1 MAERLGSAVLELKA
15 DQSKL
20 HRGLDQSKAK
30 TEKTTT
36 GMGAA
41 FKKLRTPIGIATGA
55 IVGLGVAVTKLG
67 ADFEAALS
75 ESLAIMGDVSETLR
89 GDMSDAARDVA
100 KATTFSARE
109 AGESYFFLASAGL
122 DAAQSVAALPQV
134 AQFAQAGMFD
144 MARATDLLTDA
155 QSALGLASNDAQ
167 QNLANMAR
175 ISDVL
180 VKANTLANASV
191 SQFSEALTNRAG
203 ASLRILNKDVEEG
216 VAVLA
221 AFADQGIKGS
231 MAGEQLSIVIRDLQN
246 ASLKNADAFRQAGI
260 SVFDSSGQMRNFGDI
275 IGDLEG
281 RLAGMSD
288 EQVRAELTTLGFQDR
303 SVQALLTLVGT
314 SDAIKDYEANLRE
327 AGGTTKEVADKQL
340 NNFNAQLKLLQSVIT
355 DIAIEMSDKFLPA
368 LRDLVEGA
376 SGFLDVFG
384 TAREVNEIISDWTD
398 GIQGSSAATREQAA
412 ELLAM
417 AREMTSTRK
426 LMGDLITNNFA
437 LRQAWQD
444 SGLGIT
450 EFNRLLYRNATRLE
464 DHARLQEEVE
474 AKIART
480 REGLLLAAPA
490 TLEFAGAID
499 YSNDSALD
507 LATGI
512 ARLLTYAGRRRVAL
526 QTLGKELPEIAEV
539 HDDLTEEVNLTTG
552 AFSVL
557 GTTAADAQRALD
569 SEADAARN
577 AAAAHEE
584 YLAAQDRRVN
594 QAAFRRQIS
603 DEDLEI
609 SEYVEPETTAP
620 VRTGRGTTATDLDR
634 ERERTAELERQA
646 ELGDLFGEKWVSASN
661 AVQTAELAVTEAR
674 SDSFELAQ
682 AVETALQGQEDAADA
697 VKAKQE
703 EINALRSDE
712 STFVQAI
719 NRELERQKETEGRLK
734 AAQDALTEAR
744 RSDFHLATAVTRARE
759 RLASVERSIRAE
771 TQPFTEQER
780 LLQGQLRQMDIA
792 DAQQKI
798 ASTTGREQI
807 EAQLRFA
814 QLNIAD
820 IRAKREGDRE
830 SAQRQIQAAQAA
842 HQEEIQRRARVVADR
857 QAEVAAA
864 RQRVTDAKT
873 LLATELKGQQKEL
886 ETLVT
891 AKEAADVALVDAK
904 DVLKVEQERRDAA
917 LETAKEELSGLDL
930 LIQLAE
936 FYGKTREDG
945 EKKTLGYLKEQAR
958 LLQEMARLAQGD
970 LSRINFG
977 EVFTEAQGQRA
988 SYGEFAQN
996 LGVSGD
1002 LTGLLDR
1009 LFPVAPAAMAS
1020 GGLATSP
1027 TLAMIGE
1034 AGPEAVIPLS
1044 RMGGMGVT
1052 VINRGTIVHDQE
1064 FVDLVV
1070 KAQNTAR
1077 RQGRMN

>member
-1 MAERLGSAVLELKA
+1 M
-15 DQSKL
+15 
-20 HRGLDQSKAK
+20 
-30 TEKTTT
+30 
-36 GMGAA
+36 
-41 FKKLRTPIGIATGA
+41 
-55 IVGLGVAVTKLG
+55 
-67 ADFEAALS
+67 
-75 ESLAIMGDVSETLR
+75 
-89 GDMSDAARDVA
+89 
-100 KATTFSARE
+100 
-109 AGESYFFLASAGL
+109 
-122 DAAQSVAALPQV
+122 
-134 AQFAQAGMFD
+134 
-144 MARATDLLTDA
+144 
-155 QSALGLASNDAQ
+155 
-167 QNLANMAR
+167 
-175 ISDVL
+175 
-180 VKANTLANASV
+180 
-191 SQFSEALTNRAG
+191 
-203 ASLRILNKDVEEG
+203 
-216 VAVLA
+216 
-221 AFADQGIKGS
+221 
-231 MAGEQLSIVIRDLQN
+231 
-246 ASLKNADAFRQAGI
+246 
-260 SVFDSSGQMRNFGDI
+260 
-275 IGDLEG
+275 
-281 RLAGMSD
+281 
-288 EQVRAELTTLGFQDR
+288 
-303 SVQALLTLVGT
+303 
-314 SDAIKDYEANLRE
+314 
-327 AGGTTKEVADKQL
+327 
-340 NNFNAQLKLLQSVIT
+340 
-355 DIAIEMSDKFLPA
+355 
-368 LRDLVEGA
+368 
-376 SGFLDVFG
+376 FG
-384 TAREVNEIISDWTD
+384 TAREVNEIFVDWTA
-398 GIQGSSAATREQAA
+398 GARETSAATLDQATQLRE
-412 ELLAM
+412 LG
-417 AREMTSTRK
+417 REAQNTRVF
-426 LMGDLITNNFA
+426 MGDMITGNFA

-444 SGLGIT
+444 SGLSLD
-450 EFNRLLYRNATRLE
+450 EFRRSLFRGANMLE
-464 DHARLQEEVE
+464 RHADLQVKAE
-474 AKIART
+474 AAIART
-480 REGLLLAAPA
+480 AEGLRTAGPA
-490 TLEFAGAID
+490 FEEFAGAMD

-512 ARLLTYAGRRRVAL
+512 AQLLTYQGRQRVAI

-539 HDDLTEEVNLTTG
+539 HDDLAEAVNLTTG

-557 GTTAADAQRALD
+557 GTTAADVERALD
-569 SEADAARN
+569 SEAAAARN

-603 DEDLEI
+603 DEGLEI

-620 VRTGRGTTATDLDR
+620 VRTGRGTAATDLDR

-646 ELGDLFGEKWVSASN
+646 ELGDLFGQKWVSASD
-661 AVQTAELAVTEAR
+661 AVQAAELAVTEAR
-674 SDSFELAQ
+674 SDSFEFAQ
-682 AVETALQGQEDAADA
+682 AVETALQGQEDAAAA

-712 STFVQAI
+712 SAFVQAI
-719 NRELERQKETEGRLK
+719 NQELERQKDIEGRLK

-744 RSDFHLATAVTRARE
+744 RSDFRLAKAVTRARE

-771 TQPFTEQER
+771 TQLFTEQER

-792 DAQQKI
+792 DVQRKI

-814 QLNIAD
+814 QLNIAG

-830 SAQRQIQAAQAA
+830 AAQRQIQAAQAA
-842 HQEEIQRRARVVADR
+842 HQEEIRRRARVVADR

-873 LLATELKGQQKEL
+873 LLATELEGQQKEL
-886 ETLVT
+886 ETLVQ
-891 AKEAADVALVDAK
+891 AKAAADVALVDAK
-904 DVLKVEQERRDAA
+904 GLLTVEQERRDAA
-917 LETAKEELSGLDL
+917 LKAAKEELSGFDL
-930 LIQLAE
+930 LVQLAE
-936 FYGKTREDG
+936 FYGKTREG
-945 EKKTLGYLKEQAR
+945 SEKKTLGYLKEQAR

-977 EVFTEAQGQRA
+977 DVFTEAQGQRA

-1034 AGPEAVIPLS
+1034 AGPEAVIPLG